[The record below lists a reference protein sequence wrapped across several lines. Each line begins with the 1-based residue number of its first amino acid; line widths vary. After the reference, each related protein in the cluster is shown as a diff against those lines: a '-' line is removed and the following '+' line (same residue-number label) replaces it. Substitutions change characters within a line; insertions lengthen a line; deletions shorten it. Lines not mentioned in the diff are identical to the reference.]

1 MKIYFAAPHNTPH
14 ERAYVLECAGKMRQ
28 AGFDVYVGEDAYIN
42 HQPAFEVTA
51 DVDGK
56 AIYSDENKAT
66 RLAKSPFARE
76 VFLTNYAHL
85 AEANLLVALL
95 DGSQVNDRVATEI
108 GIFYSLS
115 LKDASKK
122 GILGFAT
129 DARCLRRKDTSYG
142 VNIFTLGT
150 LEEIGKVVED
160 FDQVLLELGKFTD

>member
-1 MKIYFAAPHNTPH
+1 MKIYFSAPQNTPH
-14 ERAYVLECAGKMRQ
+14 ERAFVQDCAKRMQ
-28 AGFDVYVGEDAYIN
+28 SAGFEVYVGSDAYID

-56 AIYSDENKAT
+56 AIYSDENKAG

-76 VFLTNYAHL
+76 VFLENYARL

-95 DGSQVNDRVATEI
+95 DGSQVDDRVATEI
-108 GIFYSLS
+108 GIFYSLARQDE
-115 LKDASKK
+115 LKK
-122 GILGFAT
+122 GMVGFAT
-129 DARCLRRKDTSYG
+129 DARCLRRKDSSYG

-160 FDQVLLELGKFTD
+160 FDKVLVELKKIAK